1 VVYFKVLYQ
10 HSPDGSEKT
19 QEILAKTAD
28 PIWDFTYWKWWV
40 SEENYR
46 M

>member
-1 VVYFKVLYQ
+1 MGKAVAVVYFKVLYQ

-28 PIWDFTYWKWWV
+28 PI
-40 SEENYR
+40 
-46 M
+46 